1 MARKDRDMPGGVD
14 STTTPIVD
22 EQTKR
27 AAMRTPTPK
36 RQASVASFRKFEET
50 GKSLETPTVSSD
62 EAVTPVDSGFPK
74 AGTILRYKPGSK
86 SGFVVPVFADG
97 NNGEFDGDEVPNP
110 AIVGSDPYPPG
121 GKVPLSTATFRNT
134 LATIMG
140 GLNPEDLVWVDE
152 LQDLIQGFIN
162 TGSTVD
168 EAQNLALNEAKA
180 KGKAS
185 PFVQRF
191 DAVFKLQ
198 DRLKAGEA
206 ISVPTIA
213 EYVKSEQALGDVF
226 RNVGLPELANQKTIG
241 RILGDAGKSV
251 EEATRLINN
260 VFGAIDNAPKALK
273 DDLSNFFPG
282 VDRTSIAKALLMGK
296 EGAQELEKKVKSI
309 EQFSAAKSQG
319 INIDL
324 ATGANIAAM
333 GYDYM
338 SGLSNFATVKQLE
351 RGQMLGK
358 SNAID
363 FTQQEAIAGTFEQNQ
378 AARDKIRQIQETE
391 IGKFKG
397 SAGTGGSRSLA
408 SKSRAAAI

>member
-1 MARKDRDMPGGVD
+1 MPINGPTWQQIADEED
-14 STTTPIVD
+14 SNAP
-22 EQTKR
+22 
-27 AAMRTPTPK
+27 
-36 RQASVASFRKFEET
+36 VA
-50 GKSLETPTVSSD
+50 
-62 EAVTPVDSGFPK
+62 PVDSNFPK
-74 AGTILRYKPGSK
+74 AGKILRYKAGSK

-97 NNGEFDGDEVPNP
+97 NGGEFDGDEVPNP

-260 VFGAIDNAPKALK
+260 VFGAIDNAPGALGK
-273 DDLSNFFPG
+273 DLKTILNMG

>member
-1 MARKDRDMPGGVD
+1 M
-14 STTTPIVD
+14 
-22 EQTKR
+22 
-27 AAMRTPTPK
+27 
-36 RQASVASFRKFEET
+36 
-50 GKSLETPTVSSD
+50 
-62 EAVTPVDSGFPK
+62 
-74 AGTILRYKPGSK
+74 
-86 SGFVVPVFADG
+86 
-97 NNGEFDGDEVPNP
+97 
-110 AIVGSDPYPPG
+110 
-121 GKVPLSTATFRNT
+121 
-134 LATIMG
+134 
-140 GLNPEDLVWVDE
+140 
-152 LQDLIQGFIN
+152 
-162 TGSTVD
+162 
-168 EAQNLALNEAKA
+168 
-180 KGKAS
+180 
-185 PFVQRF
+185 
-191 DAVFKLQ
+191 
-198 DRLKAGEA
+198 
-206 ISVPTIA
+206 
-213 EYVKSEQALGDVF
+213 
-226 RNVGLPELANQKTIG
+226 
-241 RILGDAGKSV
+241 
-251 EEATRLINN
+251 
-260 VFGAIDNAPKALK
+260 
-273 DDLSNFFPG
+273 G